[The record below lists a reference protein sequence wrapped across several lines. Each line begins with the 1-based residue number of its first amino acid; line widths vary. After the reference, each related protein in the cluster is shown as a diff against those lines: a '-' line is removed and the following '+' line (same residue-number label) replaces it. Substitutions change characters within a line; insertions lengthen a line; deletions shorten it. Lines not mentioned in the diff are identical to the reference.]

1 MQHKFDRLIKVIGS
15 DNFNF
20 IKNKKVLVLGLG
32 GVGGYIVEGLIRSG
46 IENIIIIDSDIVEES
61 NMNRQIIA
69 TNKTLGKNKVDV
81 LKERILSINENVQ
94 VETINKFI
102 DESNINELFSS
113 DIDYYI
119 DAEDTVK
126 TKQAFIKECLDRKV
140 KFITCLGTGNRLDPS
155 KLEITDIR
163 KTSYDPLARKI
174 RKYVNDNKLKG
185 KIPVLYSKEIPIKT
199 EGKVGSTIFVPAS
212 AGLLIASHV
221 IRDLI
226 KK

>member
-81 LKERILSINENVQ
+81 LKERILSINENVK

>member
-81 LKERILSINENVQ
+81 LKAQRIIER
-94 VETINKFI
+94 
-102 DESNINELFSS
+102 
-113 DIDYYI
+113 
-119 DAEDTVK
+119 
-126 TKQAFIKECLDRKV
+126 V
-140 KFITCLGTGNRLDPS
+140 KFLSDDIELISKNRRVEL
-155 KLEITDIR
+155 
-163 KTSYDPLARKI
+163 
-174 RKYVNDNKLKG
+174 NK
-185 KIPVLYSKEIPIKT
+185 VQQ
-199 EGKVGSTIFVPAS
+199 
-212 AGLLIASHV
+212 
-221 IRDLI
+221 
-226 KK
+226 